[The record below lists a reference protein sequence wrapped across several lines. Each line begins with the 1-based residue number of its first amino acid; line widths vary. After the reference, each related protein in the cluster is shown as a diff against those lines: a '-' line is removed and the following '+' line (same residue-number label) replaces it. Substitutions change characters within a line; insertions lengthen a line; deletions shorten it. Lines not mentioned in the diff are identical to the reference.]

1 MPAKKAPSKGKG
13 GFKRSTSIAKKKTV
27 VIAPDDLGE
36 SADRPGS
43 QTGQEAEESVPE
55 YDGPRPD
62 EELLVA
68 VRGEVR
74 AGDAASVERIY
85 ELLRSDEDI
94 DQRSPLGLTPLA
106 VAAAAGNGPLV
117 SLLLERRADVT
128 LLTTHR
134 AELALHYAARNG
146 NRVVCQLLAEPSQAA
161 GLIDKPNTTGW
172 PALHL
177 AAMGGHLSAVT
188 VLTRCRADIN
198 SRNAMSGGGTAL
210 HFAVR
215 LGAADAAEALLDRDA
230 QVDALDV
237 TGRGALHFAAAR
249 ADSACVSLLL
259 RSRADPTRGGHGDKT
274 PLECVPLEHPNRE
287 KVVTLLAAYARPMPE
302 HWRTDRRFDKWD
314 PRDLDVL

>member
-1 MPAKKAPSKGKG
+1 M
-13 GFKRSTSIAKKKTV
+13 
-27 VIAPDDLGE
+27 
-36 SADRPGS
+36 
-43 QTGQEAEESVPE
+43 QEKEEKVWPVYE
-55 YDGPRPD
+55 GPRPD
-62 EELLVA
+62 EELLDA

-74 AGDAASVERIY
+74 AGDAASVEKIY
-85 ELLRSDEDI
+85 ELLRSDEDVN
-94 DQRSPLGLTPLA
+94 QRSALGLTPLA

-117 SLLLERRADVT
+117 SLLLERRADVS

-188 VLTRCRADIN
+188 VLTRYGADIN

-215 LGAADAAEALLDRDA
+215 LGAVDAAEALLDRDA
-230 QVDALDV
+230 EVDALDV
-237 TGRGALHFAAAR
+237 TGRGPLHFAAAK
-249 ADSACVSLLL
+249 ADSASISLLL
-259 RSRADPTRGGHGDKT
+259 RSKADANRTGHRGKS
-274 PLECVPLEHPNRE
+274 PLDLVPLESPNRE
-287 KVVTLLAAYARPMPE
+287 RVVNLLAAYSRPMPE
-302 HWRTDRRFDKWD
+302 HWRTDMRFDKRD
-314 PRDLDVL
+314 RRDLDVV